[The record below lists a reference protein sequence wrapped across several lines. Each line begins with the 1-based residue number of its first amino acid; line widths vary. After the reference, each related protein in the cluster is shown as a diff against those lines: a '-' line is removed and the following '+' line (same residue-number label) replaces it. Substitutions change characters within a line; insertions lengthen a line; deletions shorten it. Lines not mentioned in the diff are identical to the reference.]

1 MQVEVAGDLLFAGAR
16 LAADEQGLAHGSKG
30 VDLGVLRAHGTA
42 QAVKAVRE
50 KIFAL
55 AFVQRPQPRAVGMQ
69 RDAGGHA
76 VEQIPL
82 HIVHQQHLCCD
93 AVQLA
98 TLGVIEL

>member
-1 MQVEVAGDLLFAGAR
+1 MQIEIAGDLLFAGAR
-16 LAADEQGLAHGSKG
+16 LAADEQGLTHGGKG

-42 QAVKAVRE
+42 QAVKAVGE
-50 KIFAL
+50 KILAL
-55 AFVQRPQPRAVGMQ
+55 ALVQRPQPRAAGMQ

-76 VEQIPL
+76 VEQVPL

-98 TLGVIEL
+98 ALGVIEL